1 MPPRSPIRTLDSTR
15 PARATEPPPHVP
27 SPSPCKQ
34 VSPTR
39 DAPLQDVSPDSKPLE
54 SDRRHRGTE
63 PPPRLPPGS
72 RDLPRTKR
80 GTEPP
85 KGHTPRP
92 PQRPPPTMP
101 PSQTYRPPSPNTR
114 SRSQPRRAEDQSRPQ
129 SAVRMRVN
137 QESATAAPL
146 LPNFGSYSTYPAL
159 HKAATASTSTLA
171 PEEAPAMQTTREA
184 ATASTST
191 LAPSEHVSQ
200 WFESPQQLP
209 DTSAAP
215 PSPEEEASVTSP
227 VSPAIAVQAEE
238 TPVTAAVE
246 EAALQLSPAAT
257 VQAEEPPATV
267 AVDEAA
273 LSAPLSPAA
282 AVQAEEAP
290 AAAAV
295 D

>member
-171 PEEAPAMQTTREA
+171 P
-184 ATASTST
+184 
-191 LAPSEHVSQ
+191 SEHVSQ
-200 WFESPQQLP
+200 WFESPQQLHDP
-209 DTSAAP
+209 SAAP
-215 PSPEEEASVTSP
+215 PSPEEEASVASP

-257 VQAEEPPATV
+257 VQAEE
-267 AVDEAA
+267 
-273 LSAPLSPAA
+273 
-282 AVQAEEAP
+282 
-290 AAAAV
+290 
-295 D
+295 